1 MLKIT
6 GLDKLQKE
14 LKVAQLALSDLDGYL
29 GTVHF
34 DSQDPASIENAIQK
48 INKIIDE
55 RVSQYSSNSIIGPLA
70 EKMKQA
76 YRENLI
82 QKATEFRIKNKEE
95 S

>member
-1 MLKIT
+1 MLKIS

-14 LKVAQLALSDLDGYL
+14 LKVAQLALGELEANL

-34 DSQDPASIENAIQK
+34 DPLDPASIENAIQK
-48 INKIIDE
+48 INQIIDE

-76 YRENLI
+76 YREQLI
-82 QKATEFRIKNKEE
+82 QKAAEFRLNNNEDN
-95 S
+95 

>member
-14 LKVAQLALSDLDGYL
+14 LKVAQLALSELDGNL

-34 DSQDPASIENAIQK
+34 DPQDPASIENAIHK
-48 INKIIDE
+48 INQIVDE

-70 EKMKQA
+70 EQMKQA

-82 QKATEFRIKNKEE
+82 QKATEFRIKNNEE
-95 S
+95 N

>member
-14 LKVAQLALSDLDGYL
+14 LKVAQLALSELDGNL

-34 DSQDPASIENAIQK
+34 DPQDPASIENAIQK
-48 INKIIDE
+48 INQIVDE
-55 RVSQYSSNSIIGPLA
+55 RVSQYSSNSIIGQLA
-70 EKMKQA
+70 EQMKQA

-82 QKATEFRIKNKEE
+82 QKATEFRIKNNEE
-95 S
+95 N